1 MKKLF
6 LLLPLLLLTSCGG
19 YDKKQVAL
27 NNCIYDIY
35 KQLDYQFA
43 YTYQDIYGADEG
55 AYCFDIRAFGEEE
68 ITYWFCYVSFNDNYV
83 DCDMYKNEL
92 IECEDYKYQFTFK
105 VKEHYT
111 AYLTS
116 EVQET
121 THDPYLA
128 YCKSGVNECFIEVP
142 YGDTREEL
150 SLVHTGYII
159 TYELEVDGK
168 DYTVSNNG
176 WALYEHKV

>member
-1 MKKLF
+1 MCKKEQQMEIERL
-6 LLLPLLLLTSCGG
+6 
-19 YDKKQVAL
+19 KKIAAEL
-27 NNCIYDIY
+27 
-35 KQLDYQFA
+35 
-43 YTYQDIYGADEG
+43 
-55 AYCFDIRAFGEEE
+55 EEKKPDRS
-68 ITYWFCYVSFNDNYV
+68 Y
-83 DCDMYKNEL
+83 
-92 IECEDYKYQFTFK
+92 TFK
-105 VKEHYT
+105 VEDHVI
-111 AYLTS
+111 AVLTS
-116 EVQET
+116 EVQEK

-150 SLVHTGYII
+150 GLVHTGYII